1 MRMNPWLTGFYK
13 VERKL
18 SDVIPVLR
26 ITPKATEPSTVSVF
40 LSVVKC
46 GCVCRAQTCAHSG
59 IERSTLAKG
68 FIHGWPKTL
77 KNFRI
82 FEHFDILRPYISAT
96 VTTRG
101 IWSKSEKNPSNS
113 PIHLSHQYRRI
124 SHCVSHSDTALRINV
139 WQLSR
144 CFHWLTVLS

>member
-1 MRMNPWLTGFYK
+1 MWFYR
-13 VERKL
+13 VGQKL
-18 SDVIPVLR
+18 SDEIPVLR

-40 LSVVKC
+40 LSVFKC
-46 GCVCRAQTCAHSG
+46 GGVCRAQTCAHSG

-82 FEHFDILRPYISAT
+82 FEHFEILRPYISAT

-101 IWSKSEKNPSNS
+101 I
-113 PIHLSHQYRRI
+113 
-124 SHCVSHSDTALRINV
+124 
-139 WQLSR
+139 
-144 CFHWLTVLS
+144 